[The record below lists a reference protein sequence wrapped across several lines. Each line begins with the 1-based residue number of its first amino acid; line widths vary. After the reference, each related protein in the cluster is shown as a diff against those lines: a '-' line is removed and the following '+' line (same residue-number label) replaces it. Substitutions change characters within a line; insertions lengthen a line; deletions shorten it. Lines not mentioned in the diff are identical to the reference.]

1 MAKIDDIEG
10 FRVTVNRQ
18 LQDLFY
24 NYGDSS
30 SGWTGGDAT
39 YSVPLPD
46 GSILWLFSDTFV
58 GPVKNGYRPDMPM
71 TKMINNCLVL
81 QRGDKLSTIMG
92 GDHENPR
99 SFLYPDGDTWYW
111 IGPGYFNG
119 KSIEIIASEF
129 RKKGEGIFG
138 FEELGLYAYEVDP
151 WNFSTIRKKSLP
163 WIRGTSFYSWILEE
177 GNFLYVYGVKDNSMV
192 LSRIRGKTIF
202 SNFEFYSEGKWT
214 DRIEDSTKI
223 LKNVSHSY
231 SVMRY
236 LDGFIILTI
245 NSDKENPGLIRIYLG
260 KEPYG
265 PFDKH
270 FDLYRTPELSTYPNN
285 SDYGIITYNA
295 LLHPELSTVNNLL
308 VTYNVNG
315 SGKLALN
322 DVSVYRPRF
331 LNVKPYFRNF

>member
-10 FRVTVNRQ
+10 FNVTINRK

-24 NYGDSS
+24 SYGDSS

-58 GPVKNGYRPDMPM
+58 GPVKKGFRPDMPV

-81 QRGDKLSTIMG
+81 QKGDNLSTIMG
-92 GDHENPR
+92 GNLENPR
-99 SFLYPDGDTWYW
+99 SFIYPEGDTWYW

-119 KSIEIIASEF
+119 TNIEIIASEF

-151 WNFSTIRKKSLP
+151 RNFSTIRKKALP
-163 WIRGTSFYSWILEE
+163 WIKGTSYYSWILEE
-177 GNFLYVYGVKDNSMV
+177 EDFLYVYGVKDDSMV
-192 LSRIRGKTIF
+192 LARLMGKTVF
-202 SNFEFYSEGKWT
+202 GNFEFYSEGKWT

-223 LKNVSHSY
+223 LNNVSHSY
-231 SVMRY
+231 SAMRY
-236 LDGFIILTI
+236 LDGYIILTI
-245 NSDKENPGLIRIYLG
+245 DSARDNPGLIRIYMG
-260 KEPYG
+260 KHPYG
-265 PFDKH
+265 PFDKY
-270 FDLYRTPELSTYPNN
+270 FDLYRTPELLTYPNN
-285 SDYGIITYNA
+285 MDYGIITYNA
-295 LLHPELSTVNNLL
+295 LLHPALSTTNNLL
-308 VTYNVNG
+308 VSYNVNG

-331 LNVKPYFRNF
+331 LNVEPRFRR